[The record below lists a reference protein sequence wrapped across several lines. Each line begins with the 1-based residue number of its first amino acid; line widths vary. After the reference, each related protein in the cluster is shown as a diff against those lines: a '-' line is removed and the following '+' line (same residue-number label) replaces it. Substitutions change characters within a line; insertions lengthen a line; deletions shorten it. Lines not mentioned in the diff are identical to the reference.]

1 MKKDPQTARDLH
13 RYYRRLLDAYG
24 PQHWWPAK
32 TRFEVAIGA
41 ILTQN
46 TAWTNVE
53 LAIANLKRE
62 RLMTPQALHRVSTP
76 RLADVIRPSGTFNI
90 KAERLKSF
98 VRFLVERYLGDLKRM
113 FKEPVEVLRPKL
125 LSVKGIGPET
135 ADSILLYAGDNP
147 IFVIDAYTRRVL
159 GRHRLIPHRATYDRL
174 QRFFM
179 DHLLPKTEIYNEYHA
194 LLVKV
199 GKEHCK
205 RKPVC
210 AGCPLEVYLNGK
222 QPKIW

>member
-1 MKKDPQTARDLH
+1 MKEKPRIAQQLE
-13 RYYRRLLDAYG
+13 RYYRRLLKAYG
-24 PQHWWPAK
+24 PQHWWPADS
-32 TRFEVAIGA
+32 RFEITIGA

-46 TAWTNVE
+46 TAWRNVE
-53 LAIANLKRE
+53 RAVANLKRE
-62 RLMTPQALHRVSTP
+62 GLMTPRALDRVPLS
-76 RLADVIRPSGTFNI
+76 RLAEMIRPSGYFRV
-90 KAERLKSF
+90 KAGRVKAF
-98 VRFLVERYLGDLKRM
+98 VRFLIQQYEGDIKQMM
-113 FKEPVEVLRPKL
+113 FEPVDHLRSKL

-135 ADSILLYAGDNP
+135 ADSILLYAVDVP

-159 GRHRLIPHRATYDRL
+159 SRHRLISSKVSYDQL

-179 DHLLPKTEIYNEYHA
+179 GHLQLRADIFNEYHA

-205 RKPVC
+205 PTPAC
-210 AGCPLEVYLNGK
+210 QGCPLRVYLNGK